1 MATIL
6 LTGGAGFIGSH
17 VVDALLKRGDT
28 IVCVDNLNDYYDPK
42 IKIKNVMH
50 NFNNPNFH
58 FYVLDLEHKD
68 QIATLFK
75 KFKIDK
81 ILHLA
86 ARAGVRPS
94 IQNPLAYREA
104 NVSGTINLLEL
115 AKEFGI
121 KNFVCASS
129 SSVYG
134 AANKIPFNED
144 DNTDRPLSPYAASK
158 KACEIYCYN
167 YSYLCDLSVTCLRYF
182 TVYGPRNRP
191 DMAIYKFADDIVN
204 GKEITLYG
212 TGDEIK
218 RDWTFVADIVEGT
231 LRALDFENKS
241 KFEIINIG
249 NNTPVP
255 VTKLVALLEKE
266 LGKKAKMKR
275 APLPTGEV
283 PITYA
288 DTNKIK
294 KLLNWQPT
302 TPIEEGVKHFVKW
315 FKEHKGL

>member
-1 MATIL
+1 
-6 LTGGAGFIGSH
+6 
-17 VVDALLKRGDT
+17 
-28 IVCVDNLNDYYDPK
+28 
-42 IKIKNVMH
+42 MH